1 MMRYAAKICFGVLL
15 LPLAAS
21 AGSTITIS
29 PVGATVVATQTQDFV
44 AVVTGTTN
52 KNVQWKVCNGIG
64 QNCVL
69 GGNSSLGTIA
79 DTGLTDAEGN
89 HIGRYTAPAGAPTSC
104 TPVTGG
110 CQVRVRA
117 NLTGSPRRRKKKAFA
132 DATISPLAFVLERVS
147 VATDGTEGNHTS
159 GYPSVSA
166 DGRFVAFGS
175 YASNLVPG
183 DTNGAADVFVRD
195 TCLDADPTCVPSTA
209 LVSVASDGTQGNA
222 MSDYPSISADGRF
235 VAFYSQASDLVPD
248 DTNPFSDIFVRDT
261 CQGADPSCVPSTALV
276 SVASDGTHANH
287 SSSGASISAD
297 GRFVAFESSATNLVP
312 GDTNG
317 IMNDVFVRDT
327 CVGAT
332 DCVPSTLRASLSSD
346 GTQVDNFTWAASISA
361 NGRIVVFKS
370 YANNLV
376 PDDTNDSTD
385 VFVRDTCQGA
395 AFGCTPS
402 TLRVSVADDG
412 AQGNSY
418 SYSWAGSLSADGR
431 FVAFD
436 SYSRNLVPGDTNVT
450 RDVFVRDTCLG
461 AADCVPSTLRVSVAS
476 DGSQGYYE
484 SYNASISADGR
495 FVAFLSWANNL
506 VPGDANTA
514 PDVFV
519 RDTCVGATD
528 CVPSTLRVSV
538 ASNGTQANY
547 NSYYAS
553 ISADGRF
560 VAFDSRA
567 SNLVAGDTNNH
578 SDIFLARTG
587 H

>member
-209 LVSVASDGTQGNA
+209 LVSVASDGT
-222 MSDYPSISADGRF
+222 
-235 VAFYSQASDLVPD
+235 
-248 DTNPFSDIFVRDT
+248 
-261 CQGADPSCVPSTALV
+261 
-276 SVASDGTHANH
+276 HANH

-370 YANNLV
+370 YAN
-376 PDDTNDSTD
+376 
-385 VFVRDTCQGA
+385 
-395 AFGCTPS
+395 
-402 TLRVSVADDG
+402 
-412 AQGNSY
+412 
-418 SYSWAGSLSADGR
+418 
-431 FVAFD
+431 
-436 SYSRNLVPGDTNVT
+436 NLVPGDTNVT